1 MVKKIARDKHPRL
14 VIISLKVVSF
24 TSLLDIPKKK
34 KSSILWTWYAT
45 IVFLRSRCPLFFLIH
60 FLFLTKLWA
69 ACVQNHTN
77 DDDEKTKSKNPHR
90 YISWGIF
97 SSTFMYNLSPLFL
110 GGWGGVI
117 YQLVEQKKTV
127 KSHNIMA
134 LEKVR
139 PFCQPTNSRTLYS
152 IKSPSFLLRAFHF
165 FSWRNSEPF
174 VFSDDEEENK
184 IKKD

>member
-1 MVKKIARDKHPRL
+1 M
-14 VIISLKVVSF
+14 SF

-97 SSTFMYNLSPLFL
+97 SSTFMYNLSPLFFL
-110 GGWGGVI
+110 GGGGVI
-117 YQLVEQKKTV
+117 YQLVEQKKRSRAIILWLLKRFV
-127 KSHNIMA
+127 HFVNLLI
-134 LEKVR
+134 LELCTR
-139 PFCQPTNSRTLYS
+139 SRA
-152 IKSPSFLLRAFHF
+152 PPF
-165 FSWRNSEPF
+165 FSVHFISFP
-174 VFSDDEEENK
+174 DETLSRLCLATTTKK
-184 IKKD
+184 IK